1 MDIDAI
7 LAEVSNQCA
16 SLPRGEYASKA
27 LSHSFVVFA
36 RDMVEVGSEYLSC
49 ACHMVSTR
57 LKILNP
63 LLMRRHIYTKS
74 S

>member
-7 LAEVSNQCA
+7 QAEVSNQCA

-36 RDMVEVGSEYLSC
+36 RDMVEVGSEYLLVH
-49 ACHMVSTR
+49 ATWFQ
-57 LKILNP
+57 P
-63 LLMRRHIYTKS
+63 D
-74 S
+74 